1 MISEFLSRVFEVT
14 YSHFS
19 ILRFLTNFRDFWVFV
34 FGYRPQNENPEIT
47 ENLYF
52 LVYELCFDHYFSCLS
67 VKIEISKNGL
77 NLIYSEVLKAFK
89 THITAAWLAM
99 WLNHFWIHVV
109 WNSISTVLRA
119 TFSFQLLWE
128 LYSPILVLWRFC
140 RISVISK
147 FSFLGVKLKRKTRKP
162 RKIFIFGLQ
171 SWKAFGSVLWSLF

>member
-1 MISEFLSRVFEVT
+1 MISKFLSSVFEVS

-34 FGYRPQNENPEIT
+34 FGYRSQNENPEIT

-52 LVYELCFDHYFSCLS
+52 LVYKLCFDHYFSCLS
-67 VKIEISKNGL
+67 VKTDISKNRL

-89 THITAAWLAM
+89 THCMTSNVAESFLDWCRL
-99 WLNHFWIHVV
+99 
-109 WNSISTVLRA
+109 NSISTVLRA
-119 TFSFQLLWE
+119 TFSFQLLLE

-140 RISVISK
+140 RISVISE